1 MLYIKKIDNILA
13 KTETAAI
20 ILILS
25 IMVILA
31 FSQVILRNFFD
42 YGILWADIF
51 LRQMVLWVAFLG
63 ASIAVREKRHIS
75 IDVLPLVLPKSW
87 GKPLRAFTDLAAGVI
102 SGFLAY
108 AAWNFVQ
115 FEMESE
121 TALLLEIPAWAF
133 QTILPFSFFMIAI
146 RFLLKA
152 LEGIIS
158 CWKPTK

>member
-1 MLYIKKIDNILA
+1 MRFIKQIDDFLA

-25 IMVILA
+25 VMVLLA

-63 ASIAVREKRHIS
+63 ASIAVRDKKHIS
-75 IDVLPLVLPKSW
+75 IDVLPLILPKSW
-87 GKPLRAFTDLAAGVI
+87 KKPLRALTDLAAGVI

-108 AAWNFVQ
+108 AAWSFIQ

-121 TALLLEIPAWAF
+121 AVLVMEIPAWAF
-133 QTILPFSFFMIAI
+133 QTILPFSFCLITARFILHAI
-146 RFLLKA
+146 DGF
-152 LEGIIS
+152 IS
-158 CWKPTK
+158 CWKPTE

>member
-1 MLYIKKIDNILA
+1 MRHIKQIDNILA

-25 IMVILA
+25 IMVLLA
-31 FSQVILRNFFD
+31 FGQVILRNLFD

-75 IDVLPLVLPKSW
+75 IDVLPLVLPNSW
-87 GKPLRAFTDLAAGVI
+87 KTPLRALTDLAAGVI

-108 AAWNFVQ
+108 AAWNFIQ

-121 TALLLEIPAWAF
+121 AVLVLNIPAWAF
-133 QTILPFSFFMIAI
+133 QTILPFSFCLISV
-146 RFLLKA
+146 RFLLQA
-152 LEGIIS
+152 VEGTIS
-158 CWKPTK
+158 IWKPNK